1 MSERGRLGA
10 DARRILWA
18 QAVRAAVYGFGS
30 VLLGAVL
37 DARGYSSVR
46 VGVILGAILVGI
58 AIMSLVIA
66 WFGDRIGRRR
76 MYALLFIGLGVA
88 GVAFG
93 LSTSFW
99 VLVAAG
105 LLGTVSTDVVESG
118 PFTSLEQAMLPL
130 TVGPER
136 RTRLFGTYN
145 AVAAISGSVGALA
158 AGGPAA
164 LRHVWSGVPSDSRFF
179 LLFVPAGIVG
189 AVIAGTLSADV
200 EPERRMD
207 QRRTLERSRRRVG
220 GLAALFAA
228 DAFSGGFVVQSFI
241 AFWFRRK
248 FGISTEALGL
258 LFFGVGVLQSLSFL
272 AASRLAERIGLLPTM
287 VFTHLPSNVLL
298 ALIPFAPNVGL
309 AIGLLLGRVA
319 LSQMD
324 VPTRQAYV
332 MQLVEPGERTA
343 AAAYTN
349 TARYVVRPFGAML
362 AGVILQASFGAPF
375 VIGGTGK
382 VAYDLALWSWFRRV
396 PLGDEGSE
404 PPG

>member
-1 MSERGRLGA
+1 MSA
-10 DARRILWA
+10 DARKILWA

-37 DARGYSSVR
+37 DARGYSSLR
-46 VGVILGAILVGI
+46 VGVILGSILVGT
-58 AIMSLVIA
+58 AIMSLAIA

-76 MYALLFIGLGVA
+76 MYGLLFIGLAVA
-88 GVAFG
+88 GIAFG
-93 LSTSFW
+93 LSSSFW
-99 VLVAAG
+99 LLAAAG

-130 TVGPER
+130 TAGPER

-164 LRHVWSGVPSDSRFF
+164 LRHLWHGAPSDFRFF
-179 LLFVPAGIVG
+179 LAFIPAGIIG
-189 AVIAGTLSADV
+189 AAIAGTLSDDV
-200 EPERRMD
+200 ESERPT
-207 QRRTLERSRRRVG
+207 QRRTLQRSRKRVG
-220 GLAALFAA
+220 ALAGLFAA

-248 FGISTEALGL
+248 FGISTETLGL

-272 AASRLAERIGLLPTM
+272 AASRIAERFGLLRTM
-287 VFTHLPSNVLL
+287 VFSHLPSNVLL
-298 ALIPFAPNVGL
+298 ALIPFAPNVGV
-309 AIGLLLGRVA
+309 AIALLLGRQA

-332 MQLVEPGERTA
+332 MELVEPGERTA

-349 TARYVVRPFGAML
+349 TARYVVRPLGAML

-375 VIGGTGK
+375 VIAGVGK
-382 VAYDLALWSWFRRV
+382 GVYDLALWSWFRRV
-396 PLGDEGSE
+396 PLPER
-404 PPG
+404 PG